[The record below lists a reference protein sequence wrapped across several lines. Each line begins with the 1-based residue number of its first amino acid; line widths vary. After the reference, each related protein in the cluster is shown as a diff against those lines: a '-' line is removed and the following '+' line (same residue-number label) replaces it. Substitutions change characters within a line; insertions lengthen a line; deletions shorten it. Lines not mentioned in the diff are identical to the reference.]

1 MKSKFFKNFFELF
14 AFAIVIFISSCAMPL
29 DEYSSSSSDL
39 RNISGLKNRSAIS
52 KMPFMG
58 GAALYNPSDLSTSQ
72 LDKGAVL
79 GVRLGKVQK
88 KDVGAEQPV
97 YSDIKDEAIFGY
109 ITIEDI
115 NRERVSFSYYEFE
128 NEKWSDS
135 EVASLK
141 NTFTLEAGKS
151 CDLNSDG
158 IDDVAYI
165 KPFTKRKGS
174 EKAMWLAFLNADE
187 NIKVSSMFSV
197 IPQQYAR
204 SAYPGGLIGINPDG
218 RYVVNKYDVGT
229 TNRAAVKSL
238 IYGDYVLDNEENT
251 FSTFVGTKSSSGA
264 RALNDDELNTMEV
277 NEDDSPEMYYFQ
289 SAEFADNYSIYEL
302 LDALPPSVVTKE
314 YKSLSI
320 ADAVEYL
327 NELAKNPDLWQKI
340 VEGNNSE
347 EANEIR
353 ENLSDF
359 YGDSELQIVIA
370 NRKSLSVLYPDLC
383 PQLSPYSSSFA
394 MVFPWFSAD
403 LGDIKN
409 SETRNSNS
417 ARAASKKEN
426 PILSDPKYTDEYKEY
441 VRKRDEI
448 SEEFSHLLSF
458 DILPCIVGALKS
470 PLLKQIVNN
479 SDASV
484 RIGVGGSIDC
494 VSANPKFNIKM
505 CLLFKY
511 EFKDAIKYNI
521 KTTSLFT
528 SDEIP
533 AVLDTKTGEALKMR
547 DYGNISDEEM
557 KEKLAENKKE
567 LEKEFGIDNFS
578 WLGFKEVGDF
588 RASPRVRPTKDAKN
602 FHKSINVCPPIPLVF
617 TFDASLDILL
627 YSNVLMEFKN
637 VAIGGIYMIG
647 FGVESGIR
655 WSFIKKWKI
664 PVGIKAEPYT
674 EAFKIS
680 DGANFAGITTK
691 DKSLVQFGGGAQFM
705 LAPVLELRAGFGVGA
720 DFGVISA
727 DFTLGAPISFVLPI
741 SVYLGATYGNGN
753 YFNFVAETQGNFKA
767 SLGLDLQFCLDPPF
781 VKKRI
786 WQWPLWTAIDFNAQL
801 WKVRTENF
809 KIVFAEGPKVV
820 SFNYPF
826 KN

>member
-1 MKSKFFKNFFELF
+1 MKVKFIKIFLTVF
-14 AFAIVIFISSCAMPL
+14 AFAFSIISFSCAMPL

-39 RNISGLKNRSAIS
+39 RNIAGLKNRSAIS

-79 GVRLGKVQK
+79 GVRLGKIQQ
-88 KDVGAEQPV
+88 KDVGAAQPV
-97 YSDIKDEAIFGY
+97 YSDINDEAVFGY
-109 ITIEDI
+109 ISIEDI
-115 NRERVSFSYYEFE
+115 SRERVSFSYYEFE

-135 EVASLK
+135 ESANLK
-141 NTFTLEAGKS
+141 NTFILEAGKS

-174 EKAMWLAFLNADE
+174 EKSMWLAFLNADE
-187 NIKVSSMFSV
+187 NIKVSSMFSI

-218 RYVVNKYDVGT
+218 RYIVNKYDVGT
-229 TNRAAVKSL
+229 TNRAAVKSV
-238 IYGDYVLDNEENT
+238 IYGDYVIDNEKNT
-251 FSTFVGTKSSSGA
+251 FATFVGSKSSSGA
-264 RALNDDELNTMEV
+264 RALNDEELKTIEV

-289 SAEFADNYSIYEL
+289 NAEFTDNYSIYEL
-302 LDALPPSVVTKE
+302 LEAMPSSVVTRDFS
-314 YKSLSI
+314 SLSI
-320 ADAVEYL
+320 AGAVEYL
-327 NELAKNPDLWQKI
+327 NELAKNPDLWQKL
-340 VEGNNSE
+340 VEGNSSE

-359 YGDSELQIVIA
+359 YSDSELQIVIA
-370 NRKSLSVLYPDLC
+370 NRKALSVLYPDLC
-383 PQLSPYSSSFA
+383 PQLSTYSSSFA
-394 MVFPWFSAD
+394 MIFPWFSAY
-403 LGDIKN
+403 LGDIKD
-409 SETRNSNS
+409 SGSIDS
-417 ARAASKKEN
+417 SRAAKKAN
-426 PILSDPKYTDEYKEY
+426 PILSDSKYTDEYKEF
-441 VRKRDEI
+441 VRKRDAV

-458 DILPCIVGALKS
+458 DILPCIVEALKS
-470 PLLKQIVNN
+470 PVLKKIVSN
-479 SDASV
+479 SDSSV

-511 EFKDAIKYNI
+511 EFKDAIKYSI

-533 AVLDTKTGEALKMR
+533 AVLDTKNGEALKMR

-578 WLGFKEVGDF
+578 WLGFKEVGEF
-588 RASPRVRPTKDAKN
+588 RASPRIRPTKDAKN
-602 FHKSINVCPPIPLVF
+602 FHKAINLCPPLPLVF
-617 TFDASLDILL
+617 TFDATFDILL
-627 YSNVLMEFKN
+627 YSNVLVEFKN
-637 VAIGGIYMIG
+637 VSIGGIYMIG
-647 FGVESGIR
+647 FGVESGIK

-680 DGANFAGITTK
+680 QGANFAGIITK

-727 DFTLGAPISFVLPI
+727 DFTLGAPIGFVLPI
-741 SVYLGATYGNGN
+741 SVYVGATTGNGN

-767 SLGLDLQFCLDPPF
+767 TLGLDLQFCLDPPF
-781 VKKRI
+781 VRKRI

-809 KIVFAEGPKVV
+809 KIVSAEGPKVV

>member
-1 MKSKFFKNFFELF
+1 MKVKYIKNFLTVFVF
-14 AFAIVIFISSCAMPL
+14 AFSIIIFSCSMPL

-39 RNISGLKNRSAIS
+39 RNIAGLKNRSAIS

-79 GVRLGKVQK
+79 GVRLGKIQQ
-88 KDVGAEQPV
+88 KDVGAAQPV
-97 YSDIKDEAIFGY
+97 YSDINDEAIFGY

-115 NRERVSFSYYEFE
+115 SRERVSFSYYEFE

-135 EVASLK
+135 ESASLK

-158 IDDVAYI
+158 IDDVSYI

-174 EKAMWLAFLNADE
+174 EKSMWLAFLNADE

-204 SAYPGGLIGINPDG
+204 SAYPGGLIGINPEG
-218 RYVVNKYDVGT
+218 RYIVNKYDIGT
-229 TNRAAVKSL
+229 TNRAAVKSV
-238 IYGDYVLDNEENT
+238 IYGDYVIDTEQT
-251 FSTFVGTKSSSGA
+251 SFATFVGSKSFSGA
-264 RALNDDELNTMEV
+264 RALNDEELKTIEV

-289 SAEFADNYSIYEL
+289 NAEFTDNYSIYEL
-302 LDALPPSVVTKE
+302 LEAMPASVVTKDF
-314 YKSLSI
+314 KSLSI

-327 NELAKNPDLWQKI
+327 NELAKNPDLWKKL
-340 VEGNNSE
+340 VEGNSSG

-353 ENLSDF
+353 ENLSEF
-359 YGDSELQIVIA
+359 YGDSELHIVIA
-370 NRKSLSVLYPDLC
+370 NRKALSVLYPDLC
-383 PQLSPYSSSFA
+383 PQLSTYSSSFA
-394 MVFPWFSAD
+394 MIFPWFSAY
-403 LGDIKN
+403 LGDIKD
-409 SETRNSNS
+409 SDSIDS
-417 ARAASKKEN
+417 SRAAKKAN
-426 PILSDPKYTDEYKEY
+426 PILSDDKYTDEYKEF
-441 VRKRDEI
+441 VRKRDAV

-458 DILPCIVGALKS
+458 DILPCIVGSLKS
-470 PLLKQIVNN
+470 PVLKKIV
-479 SDASV
+479 SDSDSSV
-484 RIGVGGSIDC
+484 RIGVGGSINC

-511 EFKDAIKYNI
+511 EFKDAIRYSV

-533 AVLDTKTGEALKMR
+533 AVLDTKNGEALKMR

-578 WLGFKEVGDF
+578 WLGFKEVGEF
-588 RASPRVRPTKDAKN
+588 RSSPRIRPTKDAKN
-602 FHKSINVCPPIPLVF
+602 FHKSINVCPPLPLVF
-617 TFDASLDILL
+617 TFDATFDILL
-627 YSNVLMEFKN
+627 SSNVLVEFKN
-637 VAIGGIYMIG
+637 VSIGGIYMIG

-655 WSFIKKWKI
+655 WSFIKKWMI
-664 PVGIKAEPYT
+664 PVGLKAEPYT

-680 DGANFAGITTK
+680 QGANFAGITTK

-727 DFTLGAPISFVLPI
+727 DFTLGAPIGFVLPI
-741 SVYLGATYGNGN
+741 SVYVGATTGNGN

-767 SLGLDLQFCLDPPF
+767 TLGLDLQFCLDPPF
-781 VKKRI
+781 VRKRV

-809 KIVFAEGPKVV
+809 KVVSAEGPKVV

>member
-1 MKSKFFKNFFELF
+1 MKVKFIKIFLTVF
-14 AFAIVIFISSCAMPL
+14 AFSFSSIIFSCAMPL
-29 DEYSSSSSDL
+29 DEYSSSDL
-39 RNISGLKNRSAIS
+39 RNIAGLKNRSAIS
-52 KMPFMG
+52 RMPFMG

-115 NRERVSFSYYEFE
+115 SRERVSFSYYEFE

-135 EVASLK
+135 EIASLK

-158 IDDVAYI
+158 IDDVAYV

-174 EKAMWLAFLNADE
+174 EKSMWLAFLNADE
-187 NIKVSSMFSV
+187 NIKVSSMFSI

-218 RYVVNKYDVGT
+218 RYIVNKYDVGT

-238 IYGDYVLDNEENT
+238 IYGDYVIDNEENT
-251 FSTFVGTKSSSGA
+251 FATFVGTKSSSGA

-302 LDALPPSVVTKE
+302 LDALPASVVTKE

-320 ADAVEYL
+320 AEAVDYL

-340 VEGNNSE
+340 IEGNNSE

-353 ENLSDF
+353 ENLSNF

-370 NRKSLSVLYPDLC
+370 NRKALSVLYPDLC
-383 PQLSPYSSSFA
+383 PQLSPYSTTFA

-403 LGDIKN
+403 LGDIKD
-409 SETRNSNS
+409 SASRNYS
-417 ARAASKKEN
+417 RAATEN

-448 SEEFSHLLSF
+448 SEEFSHLLSL

-470 PLLKQIVNN
+470 PLLKKIVMN
-479 SDASV
+479 SDASIRV
-484 RIGVGGSIDC
+484 GVGGSIEC
-494 VSANPKFNIKM
+494 VSANPKFDIKM

-511 EFKDAIKYNI
+511 EFKDAVKYNI

-533 AVLDTKTGEALKMR
+533 AVIDTKTGEALKMR
-547 DYGNISDEEM
+547 DFGNISEEEM
-557 KEKLAENKKE
+557 KAKLDENKQE
-567 LEKEFGIDNFS
+567 LEKEFGIDKYS
-578 WLGFKEVGDF
+578 WLGFKEVGEF
-588 RASPRVRPTKDAKN
+588 RGSPRIRPTKDAKN
-602 FHKSINVCPPIPLVF
+602 FHKSINVCPPLPFVF
-617 TFDASLDILL
+617 TFDATLDVLL
-627 YSNVLMEFKN
+627 YSNVLVEFKN
-637 VAIGGIYMIG
+637 VAIGGIYMVG

-680 DGANFAGITTK
+680 KGANFAGITTN

-720 DFGVISA
+720 DIGVISA
-727 DFTLGAPISFVLPI
+727 DFSVGAPISFVLPI
-741 SVYLGATYGNGN
+741 SIYLGATYGNGN

-801 WKVRTENF
+801 WKIRSENL
-809 KIVFAEGPKVV
+809 KIVSAEGPKVV